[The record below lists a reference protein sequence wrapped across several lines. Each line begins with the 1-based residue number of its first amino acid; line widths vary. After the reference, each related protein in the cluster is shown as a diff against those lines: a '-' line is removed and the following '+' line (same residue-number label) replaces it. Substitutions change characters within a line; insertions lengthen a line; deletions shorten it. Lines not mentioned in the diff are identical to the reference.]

1 MITTSR
7 ENLSSLCCGS
17 GVSGGGGGSVG
28 GCGCSLQY
36 SVSFF
41 S

>member
-17 GVSGGGGGSVG
+17 GVSGGGGSVG

-36 SVSFF
+36 SFSFF